1 METVSSVNDA
11 NIRPEESVVER
22 DDVGVGLVSKER
34 IDIGHEEG
42 TGLAEELEHG
52 FDDMLDE
59 VGFEGAGRGR
69 VGGLEACSW
78 GDGGGDF
85 DGIVEVE
92 ADEGGVDVGHGEDKE
107 GGGVV
112 DVDEEYMEE
121 VAIPHYFLCP
131 ISLEIM
137 RDPVTLCSGIT
148 YDRES
153 IEQWIFCSK
162 NKTCPITRQPL
173 PDLDMTPN
181 HTLRRLIQAWCVTNA
196 ANGIERIPTPK
207 PPVDKE
213 QIIKLLEE
221 AMNAQTQIKSLL
233 NLMEIAT
240 QSERNKRVIEAAGAV
255 STLSFIVK
263 NNYTSIEEV
272 TLDGGIES
280 TRAGDEAL
288 TILYNLQLSE
298 EGLRNLAVHLL
309 GLKVEV
315 LQVIVDILRDQIS
328 HQATKAALEI
338 LIEVCPW
345 GRNRIKAARAGA
357 VSVLIELLLD
367 TDERR
372 ACEMI
377 LVVLDQLCKCAEG
390 RAELVSHNAGI
401 AIVTKK
407 ILRVSPVASERA
419 VRILHSIATFSA
431 NSTVI
436 QEMLQVGVVSKL
448 CLVLQVD
455 CEMKNKLKAKEILV
469 RHAKAW
475 KDSPCIPLYLLS
487 SYPSNI
493 RQQ

>member
-1 METVSSVNDA
+1 
-11 NIRPEESVVER
+11 
-22 DDVGVGLVSKER
+22 
-34 IDIGHEEG
+34 
-42 TGLAEELEHG
+42 
-52 FDDMLDE
+52 
-59 VGFEGAGRGR
+59 
-69 VGGLEACSW
+69 
-78 GDGGGDF
+78 
-85 DGIVEVE
+85 
-92 ADEGGVDVGHGEDKE
+92 
-107 GGGVV
+107 
-112 DVDEEYMEE
+112 MEE

-207 PPVDKE
+207 PPVGKE

-233 NLMEIAT
+233 NLKEIAS

-298 EGLRNLAVHLL
+298 EGLRNLAGKNADFIPSFVQVMQVGDYKSRAYATLLLKSIFKLLDPVHLL

-345 GRNRIKAARAGA
+345 GRNRIKAAKAGA

-475 KDSPCIPLYLLS
+475 MNSPCIPPYLQS

>member
-1 METVSSVNDA
+1 
-11 NIRPEESVVER
+11 
-22 DDVGVGLVSKER
+22 
-34 IDIGHEEG
+34 
-42 TGLAEELEHG
+42 
-52 FDDMLDE
+52 
-59 VGFEGAGRGR
+59 
-69 VGGLEACSW
+69 
-78 GDGGGDF
+78 
-85 DGIVEVE
+85 
-92 ADEGGVDVGHGEDKE
+92 
-107 GGGVV
+107 
-112 DVDEEYMEE
+112 MEE

-233 NLMEIAT
+233 NLKAIAS

-255 STLSFIVK
+255 STLSFIVR

-272 TLDGGIES
+272 TLDGDIES

-298 EGLRNLAVHLL
+298 EGLRNLAGENADFIPSLLQVMQVGDYKSRAYATLLLKSISKVLDPVHLL

-315 LQVIVDILRDQIS
+315 LQEIVNVLRDQIS

-338 LIEVCPW
+338 LIQVCPW
-345 GRNRIKAARAGA
+345 GRNRIKAATAGA
-357 VSVLIELLLD
+357 VSALIELLLD

-407 ILRVSPVASERA
+407 ILSVSPVASERA

-475 KDSPCIPLYLLS
+475 KNSPCIPLYLLS
-487 SYPSNI
+487 SYPSNV

>member
-1 METVSSVNDA
+1 
-11 NIRPEESVVER
+11 
-22 DDVGVGLVSKER
+22 
-34 IDIGHEEG
+34 
-42 TGLAEELEHG
+42 
-52 FDDMLDE
+52 
-59 VGFEGAGRGR
+59 
-69 VGGLEACSW
+69 
-78 GDGGGDF
+78 
-85 DGIVEVE
+85 
-92 ADEGGVDVGHGEDKE
+92 
-107 GGGVV
+107 
-112 DVDEEYMEE
+112 MEE

-221 AMNAQTQIKSLL
+221 AMNAQMQIKSLL
-233 NLMEIAT
+233 NLKAIAS

-255 STLSFIVK
+255 STLSFIVR

-272 TLDGGIES
+272 TLDGDIES

-298 EGLRNLAVHLL
+298 EGLRNLAGENADFIPSLLQVMQVGDYKSRAYATLLLKSISKVLDPVHLL

-315 LQVIVDILRDQIS
+315 LQEIVNVLRDQIS

-345 GRNRIKAARAGA
+345 GRNRIKAATAGA
-357 VSVLIELLLD
+357 VSALIELLLD

-407 ILRVSPVASERA
+407 ILSVSPVASERA

-475 KDSPCIPLYLLS
+475 KNSPCIPLYLLS
-487 SYPSNI
+487 SYPSNV

>member
-1 METVSSVNDA
+1 
-11 NIRPEESVVER
+11 
-22 DDVGVGLVSKER
+22 
-34 IDIGHEEG
+34 
-42 TGLAEELEHG
+42 
-52 FDDMLDE
+52 
-59 VGFEGAGRGR
+59 
-69 VGGLEACSW
+69 
-78 GDGGGDF
+78 
-85 DGIVEVE
+85 
-92 ADEGGVDVGHGEDKE
+92 
-107 GGGVV
+107 
-112 DVDEEYMEE
+112 MEE

-173 PDLDMTPN
+173 PDLDVTPN

-233 NLMEIAT
+233 NLKAIAS
-240 QSERNKRVIEAAGAV
+240 QSERNKRVIETAGAV

-298 EGLRNLAVHLL
+298 EGLRNLAGKNADFIPSLVQVMQVGDYKSRAYATLLLKSIFKLLDPVHLL

-315 LQVIVDILRDQIS
+315 LQVIVNILRDQIS

-345 GRNRIKAARAGA
+345 GRNRIKAAKAGA

-407 ILRVSPVASERA
+407 ILTVSPVASERA

-475 KDSPCIPLYLLS
+475 KNSPCIPLYLLS
-487 SYPSNI
+487 SYPSDI
-493 RQQ
+493 RHQ

>member
-1 METVSSVNDA
+1 
-11 NIRPEESVVER
+11 
-22 DDVGVGLVSKER
+22 
-34 IDIGHEEG
+34 
-42 TGLAEELEHG
+42 
-52 FDDMLDE
+52 
-59 VGFEGAGRGR
+59 
-69 VGGLEACSW
+69 
-78 GDGGGDF
+78 
-85 DGIVEVE
+85 
-92 ADEGGVDVGHGEDKE
+92 
-107 GGGVV
+107 
-112 DVDEEYMEE
+112 MEE

-233 NLMEIAT
+233 NLKAIAS

-255 STLSFIVK
+255 STLSVIVK

-272 TLDGGIES
+272 ILDGGIES

-298 EGLRNLAVHLL
+298 EGLRNLAGKNADFIPSLVQVMQVGDYKSRAYATLLLKSIFKLLDPVHLL

-315 LQVIVDILRDQIS
+315 LQVIVNILRDQIS

-345 GRNRIKAARAGA
+345 GRNRIKAAKAGA

-475 KDSPCIPLYLLS
+475 KNSPCIPLYLLS
-487 SYPSNI
+487 SYPSDI
-493 RQQ
+493 RHQ

>member
-1 METVSSVNDA
+1 
-11 NIRPEESVVER
+11 
-22 DDVGVGLVSKER
+22 
-34 IDIGHEEG
+34 
-42 TGLAEELEHG
+42 
-52 FDDMLDE
+52 
-59 VGFEGAGRGR
+59 
-69 VGGLEACSW
+69 
-78 GDGGGDF
+78 
-85 DGIVEVE
+85 
-92 ADEGGVDVGHGEDKE
+92 
-107 GGGVV
+107 
-112 DVDEEYMEE
+112 MEE

-233 NLMEIAT
+233 NLKEIAS

-298 EGLRNLAVHLL
+298 EGLRNLAGKNADFIPSLVQVMQVGDYKSRAYATLLLKSIFKLLDPVHLL

-345 GRNRIKAARAGA
+345 GRNRIKAAKAGA

-475 KDSPCIPLYLLS
+475 KNSPCIPLYLLS

>member
-1 METVSSVNDA
+1 
-11 NIRPEESVVER
+11 
-22 DDVGVGLVSKER
+22 
-34 IDIGHEEG
+34 
-42 TGLAEELEHG
+42 
-52 FDDMLDE
+52 
-59 VGFEGAGRGR
+59 
-69 VGGLEACSW
+69 
-78 GDGGGDF
+78 
-85 DGIVEVE
+85 
-92 ADEGGVDVGHGEDKE
+92 
-107 GGGVV
+107 
-112 DVDEEYMEE
+112 MEE

-207 PPVDKE
+207 PPVGKE

-233 NLMEIAT
+233 NLKEIAS

-298 EGLRNLAVHLL
+298 EGLRNLAGKNADFIPSFVQVMQVGDYKSRAYATLLLKSIFKLLDPVHLL

-407 ILRVSPVASERA
+407 ILKVSPVASERA

-436 QEMLQVGVVSKL
+436 QEMLEVGVVSKL

-475 KDSPCIPLYLLS
+475 KNSPCIPLYLLS

>member
-1 METVSSVNDA
+1 
-11 NIRPEESVVER
+11 
-22 DDVGVGLVSKER
+22 
-34 IDIGHEEG
+34 
-42 TGLAEELEHG
+42 
-52 FDDMLDE
+52 
-59 VGFEGAGRGR
+59 
-69 VGGLEACSW
+69 
-78 GDGGGDF
+78 
-85 DGIVEVE
+85 
-92 ADEGGVDVGHGEDKE
+92 
-107 GGGVV
+107 
-112 DVDEEYMEE
+112 MEE

-233 NLMEIAT
+233 NLKAIAS

-255 STLSFIVK
+255 STLSFIVR

-272 TLDGGIES
+272 TLDGDIES

-298 EGLRNLAVHLL
+298 EGLRNLAGENADFIPSLLQVMQVGDYKSRAYATLLLKSISKVLDPVHLL

-315 LQVIVDILRDQIS
+315 LQEIVNVLRDQIS

-345 GRNRIKAARAGA
+345 GRNRIKAATAGA
-357 VSVLIELLLD
+357 VSALIELLLD

-407 ILRVSPVASERA
+407 ILSVSPVASERA

-475 KDSPCIPLYLLS
+475 KNSPCIPLYLLS
-487 SYPSNI
+487 SYPSNV

>member
-1 METVSSVNDA
+1 
-11 NIRPEESVVER
+11 
-22 DDVGVGLVSKER
+22 
-34 IDIGHEEG
+34 
-42 TGLAEELEHG
+42 
-52 FDDMLDE
+52 
-59 VGFEGAGRGR
+59 
-69 VGGLEACSW
+69 
-78 GDGGGDF
+78 
-85 DGIVEVE
+85 
-92 ADEGGVDVGHGEDKE
+92 
-107 GGGVV
+107 
-112 DVDEEYMEE
+112 MEE
-121 VAIPHYFLCP
+121 VDVPHYFLCP
-131 ISLEIM
+131 VSLEIM

-153 IEQWIFCSK
+153 IEQWIFSSK

-207 PPVDKE
+207 PPVNKE

-221 AMNAQTQIKSLL
+221 AMNAQTQIKSIL
-233 NLMEIAT
+233 NLKAIAS

-272 TLDGGIES
+272 TLDGGNES

-288 TILYNLQLSE
+288 TLLYNLQLSE
-298 EGLRNLAVHLL
+298 EGLRNLAGKNADFIPSLVQVMQVGDYKSRAYATLLLKSIFKLLDPVHLL

-315 LQVIVDILRDQIS
+315 LQEIVNILRDQIS

-345 GRNRIKAARAGA
+345 GRNRIKAATAGA

-475 KDSPCIPLYLLS
+475 KNSPCIPLYLLS

>member
-1 METVSSVNDA
+1 
-11 NIRPEESVVER
+11 
-22 DDVGVGLVSKER
+22 
-34 IDIGHEEG
+34 
-42 TGLAEELEHG
+42 
-52 FDDMLDE
+52 
-59 VGFEGAGRGR
+59 
-69 VGGLEACSW
+69 
-78 GDGGGDF
+78 
-85 DGIVEVE
+85 
-92 ADEGGVDVGHGEDKE
+92 
-107 GGGVV
+107 
-112 DVDEEYMEE
+112 MEE

-233 NLMEIAT
+233 NLKEIAS

-298 EGLRNLAVHLL
+298 EGLRNLAGKNADFIPSLVQVMQVGDYKSRAYATLLLKSIFKLLDPVHLL

-448 CLVLQVD
+448 CFVLQVD